1 MKKKYLSIILF
12 HFFFFSVFCQRK
24 IIKGVIKNDSSD
36 GIHIINKTANLFTI
50 TNKEGVFFIEA
61 TIGDVFVIS
70 SVQYDLKVMV
80 VDKSMYAKKELNF
93 TLEENLNEL
102 DEVIV
107 GIQLSGNLNTDIKGI
122 KTEKLFSPEDV
133 GIPVYDGIQKEEIV
147 PMHKAI
153 VFYGVGLHVD
163 VEAVYKH
170 WSGYYKTLKTTRK
183 LDEENNSLEAIR
195 DFYGKQFLSS
205 VYTLSE
211 EKIYEFL
218 LLCIQTSAIKYE
230 FAKENHNVVLKIFS
244 DKRKEF
250 RNNKQ

>member
-1 MKKKYLSIILF
+1 M
-12 HFFFFSVFCQRK
+12 
-24 IIKGVIKNDSSD
+24 KGVIENDSSD

-70 SVQYDLKVMV
+70 SVQYDLKVIV
-80 VDKSMYAKKELNF
+80 VDKNMYTNEEFNF

-107 GIQLSGNLNTDIKGI
+107 GIQLSGNLNTDIKEI

-133 GIPVYDGIQKEEIV
+133 GIPVYDGIQKEEII

-153 VFYGVGLHVD
+153 VFYGIGVQID
-163 VEAVYKH
+163 IEAVYKN

-211 EKIYEFL
+211 DEIYEFL
-218 LLCIQTSAIKYE
+218 LLCIQTSAIQYE

-250 RNNKQ
+250 RVTKK

>member
-1 MKKKYLSIILF
+1 ML
-12 HFFFFSVFCQRK
+12 
-24 IIKGVIKNDSSD
+24 KGVIKNDSPE

-50 TNKEGVFFIEA
+50 TNEEGVFFIEA

-70 SVQYDLKVMV
+70 SVQYDLKVIV
-80 VDKSMYAKKELNF
+80 VDKNMYVNKEFNF

-107 GIQLSGNLNTDIKGI
+107 GIQLSGNLSTDIKDI

-133 GIPVYDGIQKEEIV
+133 GIPVYDGIQKEEII

-153 VFYGVGLHVD
+153 MFYGIGFRLD
-163 VEAVYKH
+163 IEATYKNL
-170 WSGYYKTLKTTRK
+170 SGYYKTLKMTRK
-183 LDEENNSLEAIR
+183 LDNENNSLEAIQG
-195 DFYGKQFLSS
+195 FYGKQFLSS
-205 VYTLSE
+205 IYNLPE

-218 LLCIQTSAIKYE
+218 LLCIQTSTIQYE
-230 FAKENHNVVLKIFS
+230 FAKENHNTVLKIFS

-250 RNNKQ
+250 VINKQ